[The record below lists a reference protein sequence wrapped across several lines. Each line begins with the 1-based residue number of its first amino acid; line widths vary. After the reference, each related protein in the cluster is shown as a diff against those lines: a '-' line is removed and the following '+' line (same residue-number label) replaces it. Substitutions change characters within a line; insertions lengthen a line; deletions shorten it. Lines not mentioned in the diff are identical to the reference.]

1 MHKSSFLRMKYLVK
15 YYEVLFTNEE
25 KNEIDVLDVGS
36 CDVNGTYREIFKEN
50 RYHYVGLDMANGT
63 NVDIVPKDIY
73 HWDEIKDETYD
84 LVISGQVFE
93 HVEYPW
99 LTIREIARVLK
110 PSGICIIIA
119 PSAGIEHKYPKDC
132 YRYFS
137 DGLKALAKWADL
149 KVHHASVGGVPQIK
163 DLKDWINDWN
173 EGCLV
178 AQKQPYQSFTKQS
191 PFVEERR
198 VPTYGYNNTYRIWKF
213 VVNEVCK
220 KFDNKKKIVLFG
232 AGWIGSMVLDIL
244 GEDNVEFFVDNS
256 KEKIG
261 KKYRGKKIISFEEYL
276 KNSNQYNCLITASY
290 NASLQIKKQ
299 METVD
304 EKCEILY
311 LA

>member
-15 YYEVLFTNEE
+15 YYEGLFTNEE
-25 KNEIDVLDVGS
+25 KKGIDVLDVGS
-36 CDVNGTYREIFKEN
+36 CDVNGTYREIFKDS
-50 RYHYVGLDMANGT
+50 RYNYVGLDMADGA
-63 NVDIVPKDIY
+63 NVDIVPADTY
-73 HWDEIKDETYD
+73 RWEEIKDETYD

-110 PSGICIIIA
+110 PSGVCILIA
-119 PSAGIEHKYPKDC
+119 PSAGLEHKYPKDC

-137 DGLKALAKWADL
+137 DGLIALAKWADL
-149 KVHHASVGGVPQIK
+149 KVHHTSIGGVPEIK
-163 DLKDWINDWN
+163 NLKDWINDWN

-178 AQKQPYQSFTKQS
+178 AQKKPWQSFPLKS

-198 VPTYGYNNTYRIWKF
+198 VPVHGYNDTYRVWEF
-213 VVNEVCK
+213 VVKEVCK
-220 KFDNKKKIVLFG
+220 NFDKKKKMVLFG
-232 AGWIGSMVLDIL
+232 AGWIGSIVLDIL

-261 KKYRGKKIISFEEYL
+261 KEYRGKKIKSFEEYL
-276 KNSNQYNCLITASY
+276 NNSNQYNCLITASY
-290 NASLQIKKQ
+290 NASLQIKDQ
-299 METVD
+299 MEKEG

-311 LA
+311 LP